1 MSNADRVLL
10 ADIGGTNARFALA
23 DPASAVPLLDDSVRE
38 FVVADFPS
46 LADAAQHYLDETGAT
61 AQNGVF
67 AVAGRVDGDE
77 ARITNHPWVISV
89 NQFTRGN
96 SLRSPTPAK

>member
-61 AQNGVF
+61 AQNGTRS
-67 AVAGRVDGDE
+67 ARQAWLACSRMSRVMPNPCGS
-77 ARITNHPWVISV
+77 ALRHSSV
-89 NQFTRGN
+89 PSSSSR
-96 SLRSPTPAK
+96 